1 MFVLEPGEPIAAI
14 AESIYLYTLA
24 EPMGI
29 VVVDV
34 DAFEAI
40 SVQEI
45 MRLFTELPRIE
56 RFVHPQFCGRLEV
69 RNATWALRTAVR
81 AVHNG
86 LVLRSAPG
94 ATLEFAA

>member
-1 MFVLEPGEPIAAI
+1 MFVLKPGEPIAAI

-34 DAFEAI
+34 NTFEAI

-56 RFVHPQFCGRLEV
+56 RFVHPQFCGALEV
-69 RNATWALRTAVR
+69 RNAAWALRTAIR
-81 AVHNG
+81 AVHSG
-86 LVLRSAPG
+86 LITRRAPG
-94 ATLEFAA
+94 TELVFAA